1 MSSSNKILC
10 CTASFRINELTILNE
25 RLKVQLTDKDKTIGQ
40 LQRNI
45 SSLEARRTTN
55 GTHGG
60 LDVIDQ
66 VDSAQLLSA
75 TPPAPEGDY
84 NKQEREEIDAMHEA
98 LRKIAS
104 EVGYSNLI
112 LRESCGT
119 QILVTFKQSIFKLV
133 QLPCQAITEC
143 RIIFCYLKILKELG
157 TEKMYVYI

>member
-1 MSSSNKILC
+1 MSSSNNILC

-45 SSLEARRTTN
+45 SSLEARAN

-75 TPPAPEGDY
+75 APPALEGDY

-112 LRESCGT
+112 LGESCRT

-133 QLPCQAITEC
+133 QLLCQAITEC
-143 RIIFCYLKILKELG
+143 RIIFGYLKILTEFDA
-157 TEKMYVYI
+157 EKMYMYI